1 MAAVDPLGGRGVADL
16 RDIIQLVEEDLARVE
31 EIFEAQ
37 FRSDVGLVGEIGR
50 YIREGGGKRIRPA
63 LLLLAC
69 RLCGYRGDRAITL
82 ASVVEFIH
90 TATLLHDDII
100 DEATVRRGKRSVNSR
115 WGNDITVLLGDFL
128 YTKSMSMALSQD
140 NLPILRLLSDVT
152 LRMIEGELLEIERN
166 GDLRMSE
173 AQHIDII
180 RRKTAD
186 LFAACMSI
194 GAILGEVSE
203 DKRRALTSYG
213 LNLGICFQ
221 MVDDLLDFTADEKV
235 LGKPVNN
242 DLREGK
248 LTLPVIFL
256 LRKAGTAGDADG
268 VRRAGRPR
276 VRARQPRGPPA
287 PGPRARRPRR
297 SARPGRALRGRG
309 PQGPGRVRALAVP
322 RSARS
327 PAGLHPRSRSLGN
340 SGGPHRSAD
349 GPGRLARRMAPPA
362 PFGLPPMPL
371 RRRVKRRLAA
381 CHRSVPR
388 PSSGTGAAPRR
399 HKMRR

>member
-1 MAAVDPLGGRGVADL
+1 VADL

-69 RLCGYRGDRAITL
+69 RLCGYRGDRAVTL

-140 NLPILRLLSDVT
+140 NLPVLRLLSDVT

-173 AQHIDII
+173 AQHLDII

-194 GAILGEVSE
+194 GAILGDVGE

-256 LRKAGTAGDADG
+256 LRKAGTAGAQTVSHVLADRG
-268 VRRAGRPR
+268 FER
-276 VRARQPRGPPA
+276 VTREDLLRLAREHG
-287 PGPRARRPRR
+287 
-297 SARPGRALRGRG
+297 ALEEA
-309 PQGPGRVRALAVP
+309 RALAARYAEAARKDLAVFE
-322 RSARS
+322 RS
-327 PAGLHPRSRSLGN
+327 PFREALEVLPDFILSRD
-340 SGGPHRSAD
+340 H
-349 GPGRLARRMAPPA
+349 
-362 PFGLPPMPL
+362 
-371 RRRVKRRLAA
+371 
-381 CHRSVPR
+381 
-388 PSSGTGAAPRR
+388 
-399 HKMRR
+399 

>member
-16 RDIIQLVEEDLARVE
+16 RDIVQLVEEDLARVE
-31 EIFEAQ
+31 EIFEEQ

-50 YIREGGGKRIRPA
+50 YIRDGGGKRIRPA

-69 RLCGYRGDRAITL
+69 RVCGYRGERAITL

-173 AQHIDII
+173 AQHLDII

-186 LFAACMSI
+186 LFAACMAI
-194 GAILGEVSE
+194 GALLGEVSE
-203 DKRRALTSYG
+203 EKRRALTSYG

-256 LRKAGTAGDADG
+256 LRKAGAAATPTVSAVLADRG
-268 VRRAGRPR
+268 FDRVSREELLRLAREHGALDEARAMAERY
-276 VRARQPRGPPA
+276 AEA
-287 PGPRARRPRR
+287 ARRDLGAFDR
-297 SARPGRALRGRG
+297 SPY
-309 PQGPGRVRALAVP
+309 QEALAVLP
-322 RSARS
+322 DFI
-327 PAGLHPRSRSLGN
+327 LSRD
-340 SGGPHRSAD
+340 H
-349 GPGRLARRMAPPA
+349 
-362 PFGLPPMPL
+362 
-371 RRRVKRRLAA
+371 
-381 CHRSVPR
+381 
-388 PSSGTGAAPRR
+388 
-399 HKMRR
+399 

>member
-1 MAAVDPLGGRGVADL
+1 MAAVDPLAGRGVADL
-16 RDIIQLVEEDLARVE
+16 RDIVQLVEEDLARVE

-173 AQHIDII
+173 AQHVDII

-194 GAILGEVSE
+194 GAILGDVGEE
-203 DKRRALTSYG
+203 KRRALTSYG

-248 LTLPVIFL
+248 LTLPVIYL
-256 LRKAGTAGDADG
+256 LRKAGAAGTQTVSAVLADRG
-268 VRRAGRPR
+268 FDR
-276 VRARQPRGPPA
+276 VSREDLLHLAREHG
-287 PGPRARRPRR
+287 
-297 SARPGRALRGRG
+297 ALDEA
-309 PQGPGRVRALAVP
+309 RALAE
-322 RSARS
+322 RYADAARKDLAVFDRT
-327 PAGLHPRSRSLGN
+327 PYREALEVLP
-340 SGGPHRSAD
+340 D
-349 GPGRLARRMAPPA
+349 FILARD
-362 PFGLPPMPL
+362 
-371 RRRVKRRLAA
+371 
-381 CHRSVPR
+381 H
-388 PSSGTGAAPRR
+388 
-399 HKMRR
+399 

>member
-1 MAAVDPLGGRGVADL
+1 VAAVDPLGGRGVADL

-69 RLCGYRGDRAITL
+69 RLCGYRGERAITL

-173 AQHIDII
+173 AQHLDII

-194 GAILGEVSE
+194 GAILGEVNDE
-203 DKRRALTSYG
+203 KRKALTSYG

-256 LRKAGTAGDADG
+256 LRKAGSAGEKTVSHVLADRG
-268 VRRAGRPR
+268 FER
-276 VRARQPRGPPA
+276 VSREELLRLAREHG
-287 PGPRARRPRR
+287 
-297 SARPGRALRGRG
+297 ALEEA
-309 PQGPGRVRALAVP
+309 RALAA
-322 RSARS
+322 RYADAARKDLAAFERS
-327 PAGLHPRSRSLGN
+327 PFREALAVLPDFILSRD
-340 SGGPHRSAD
+340 H
-349 GPGRLARRMAPPA
+349 
-362 PFGLPPMPL
+362 
-371 RRRVKRRLAA
+371 
-381 CHRSVPR
+381 
-388 PSSGTGAAPRR
+388 
-399 HKMRR
+399 